1 MSKLVKKIFKEEN
14 FSHKNRS
21 EEQSNGRTTN
31 QDSLHFDKNSD
42 IFCNKIEPSEISN
55 TKTQNYFM
63 ALNSLCVSL
72 DNINEKEIFEDINE
86 YSETKT
92 NQTKDENITK
102 YIHRPLIK
110 EFIKIGNN
118 LKMIKS
124 IKTFGT
130 SINNIY
136 SFNYDLS
143 SIFEQLRCKKK
154 VKFLRLDLSSKIMI
168 KNKIFNKIKAS
179 KINNNILGKE
189 TRNSIKRKISI
200 KQKHK
205 NKKIILKKELKN
217 LNKNKIQ
224 EILDKINYLKIKN
237 NKAKA
242 KINKEIKNNLYSKK
256 KPEKHIELKTGTD
269 NKKVKEGPILIKM
282 KLKRTTKR
290 NKIYNLSETN
300 KTTNENI
307 HTTNYLTNKNEI
319 TTIRDDFHNNY
330 IKIDNYKRIIEYSP
344 VEPKSYIVK
353 NLLNEFNFS
362 SYGMNSDDSRFLN
375 LYKIPK

>member
-1 MSKLVKKIFKEEN
+1 
-14 FSHKNRS
+14 
-21 EEQSNGRTTN
+21 
-31 QDSLHFDKNSD
+31 
-42 IFCNKIEPSEISN
+42 
-55 TKTQNYFM
+55 
-63 ALNSLCVSL
+63 
-72 DNINEKEIFEDINE
+72 
-86 YSETKT
+86 
-92 NQTKDENITK
+92 
-102 YIHRPLIK
+102 
-110 EFIKIGNN
+110 
-118 LKMIKS
+118 MIKS

-143 SIFEQLRCKKK
+143 NIFEQLKCKKK
-154 VKFLRLDLSSKIMI
+154 VKFLRLNISPKNII

-179 KINNNILGKE
+179 KINNNVLGKE
-189 TRNSIKRKISI
+189 TRNSIKREISI

-205 NKKIILKKELKN
+205 NKKNILKKQLKN

-256 KPEKHIELKTGTD
+256 KTEKHIELKTETD

-282 KLKRTTKR
+282 KLKRTAKR

-362 SYGMNSDDSRFLN
+362 SYGMNSDDSKFLN

>member
-118 LKMIKS
+118 IKMIKS

-143 SIFEQLRCKKK
+143 NIFEQLKCKKK
-154 VKFLRLDLSSKIMI
+154 VKFLRLNISPKNII

-179 KINNNILGKE
+179 KINNNVFGKE
-189 TRNSIKRKISI
+189 TRNSIKR
-200 KQKHK
+200 Q
-205 NKKIILKKELKN
+205 NKP
-217 LNKNKIQ
+217 
-224 EILDKINYLKIKN
+224 YRF
-237 NKAKA
+237 
-242 KINKEIKNNLYSKK
+242 
-256 KPEKHIELKTGTD
+256 
-269 NKKVKEGPILIKM
+269 
-282 KLKRTTKR
+282 RT
-290 NKIYNLSETN
+290 N
-300 KTTNENI
+300 
-307 HTTNYLTNKNEI
+307 
-319 TTIRDDFHNNY
+319 
-330 IKIDNYKRIIEYSP
+330 
-344 VEPKSYIVK
+344 
-353 NLLNEFNFS
+353 
-362 SYGMNSDDSRFLN
+362 
-375 LYKIPK
+375 